1 METADRIK
9 TAWWIS
15 PLWSRKKIA
24 SFDIATISRGKR
36 YFPFAT
42 AFLKKELSFLWK
54 KTKSPAP
61 ELKSFVHL
69 FTPAVGASCPGLS
82 LKTT

>member
-15 PLWSRKKIA
+15 PLWSRKKID
-24 SFDIATISRGKR
+24 FDIATISRGKR

-42 AFLKKELSFLWK
+42 AFLKKELSYPRAYGGY
-54 KTKSPAP
+54 SAP
-61 ELKSFVHL
+61 
-69 FTPAVGASCPGLS
+69 
-82 LKTT
+82 